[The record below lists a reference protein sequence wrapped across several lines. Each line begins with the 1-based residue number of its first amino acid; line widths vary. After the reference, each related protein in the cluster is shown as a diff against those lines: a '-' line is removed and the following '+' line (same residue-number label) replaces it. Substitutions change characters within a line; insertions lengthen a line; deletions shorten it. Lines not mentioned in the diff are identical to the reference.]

1 LAAGIAAKSA
11 RRLTD
16 PARLSACGILFKADA
31 KNIKLERLLSDW
43 AARGNPDER
52 DRAFV
57 SELVYG
63 VTRWARGLDAIIGSV
78 SSRPLKEISRPALII
93 LRIGVYQLM
102 AMDRTPH
109 HAAVN
114 ETVGLARADPEA
126 ARAAGF
132 VNAVLREII
141 RRGLT
146 GQVIPLVA
154 EKLLEKAGPTHIL
167 LGEKFSFPDW
177 LALRW
182 VERFGADG
190 AERLMQTLNGRA
202 PVTFRVNTLKI
213 SPDEMER
220 RFGEWSINAERL
232 DFAPSAYRLTE
243 GKITPGSRMFADG
256 YIQPQDAGSVL
267 AASLLDAKS
276 GDIVVDFC
284 CGVGVK
290 SGAFAQEMENK
301 GMIVCV
307 DSSPAKL
314 FAHRRNMRRLAV
326 KICVTAAVDGSK
338 PWPLK
343 GRFAKIF
350 IDAPCT
356 GTGVLRR
363 HPEGKWNTTEESV
376 ARMAGLQ
383 REILKNAVDAL
394 APGGV
399 LVYAVCSIEPE
410 EGVDVVN
417 SVLAGRDDLQ
427 RSGLKSSRPGLERFL
442 NADGDLFILP
452 GDEGMD
458 GFYASRLVKAVSA
471 A

>member
-1 LAAGIAAKSA
+1 M
-11 RRLTD
+11 TD
-16 PARLSACGILFKADA
+16 PARLSACGILQKADA
-31 KNIKLERLLSDW
+31 KNLKLERLLLDW
-43 AARGNPDER
+43 AVRENPDER

-63 VTRWARGLDAIIGSV
+63 VTRWARGLDAVIGSV

-93 LRIGVYQLM
+93 LRLGAYQLM

-114 ETVGLARADPEA
+114 ETVELARADPEA

-141 RRGLT
+141 RRGLA
-146 GQVIPLVA
+146 GQAIARVA
-154 EKLLEKAGPTHIL
+154 EQLRENEGPTHIR
-167 LGEKFSFPDW
+167 LGEKLSFPDW

-190 AERLMQTLNGRA
+190 AERLMETLNGRA

-213 SPDEMER
+213 SPEEMER

-232 DFAPSAYRLTE
+232 DFAPSVYRLTE
-243 GKITPGSRMFADG
+243 GKITPGSRVFADG
-256 YIQPQDAGSVL
+256 YLQPQDAGSVL
-267 AASLLDAKS
+267 AARLLGAKP
-276 GDIVVDFC
+276 GEIVADIC

-307 DSSPAKL
+307 DNSPAKL

-326 KICVTAAVDGSK
+326 KICVTASADASK
-338 PWPLK
+338 PLPFK
-343 GRFAKIF
+343 SRFAKIF

-363 HPEGKWNTTEESV
+363 HPEGKWNTAEESV
-376 ARMAGLQ
+376 ARMALLQ
-383 REILKNAVDAL
+383 GEILRNAADAL

-399 LVYAVCSIEPE
+399 MVYAVCSIEPE

-417 SVLAGRDDLQ
+417 AVLSGRDDLQ
-427 RSGLKSSRPGLERFL
+427 RSDLKSSHPGLARFL
-442 NADGDLFILP
+442 NSDGDLFILP

-458 GFYASRLVKAVSA
+458 GFYATRLVKPASAV
-471 A
+471 